1 MILFESCVCCGQL
14 TLTIISIYIYFRF
27 IQGATTAEKSRGDQV
42 FRPNTRALAPRAR
55 PKAELGVGCRMGS
68 PPPAV
73 MGRGITPWK
82 FLKTQMLKPTFW
94 WLLWNFLLFENYG
107 QEVGGNTL
115 VVPQPKSWGYQSP
128 PVPTVVAP
136 MKKAIQSGPKWWEQ
150 KVLLDSVIKL
160 SEKLY
165 KVSNK
170 KLDLFS
176 MSHCNF
182 RSLFSVQ
189 RWCQYRYS
197 MQSSTTRRNM
207 LLQLNRRSY

>member
-115 VVPQPKSWGYQSP
+115 LVPNL
-128 PVPTVVAP
+128 
-136 MKKAIQSGPKWWEQ
+136 
-150 KVLLDSVIKL
+150 KVGDQ
-160 SEKLY
+160 
-165 KVSNK
+165 
-170 KLDLFS
+170 FP
-176 MSHCNF
+176 
-182 RSLFSVQ
+182 RSLRLLRLWIYWCLSVCILCVFVSYCIVIVLSWA
-189 RWCQYRYS
+189 RWGGPDEIEA
-197 MQSSTTRRNM
+197 
-207 LLQLNRRSY
+207 